1 MTNKETKLGGN
12 IHQAHLRGIKKNLNL
27 GGGFYK

>member
-12 IHQAHLRGIKKNLNL
+12 IHQAHLRGIKKNLKN
-27 GGGFYK
+27 GGWII